1 MRFSSPF
8 SLREKCKTTYI
19 KTVTNNLIG
28 TKRIIDACVECGVQ
42 RLVLCS
48 SVDVVIGFDDIKNGS
63 EQTTEKPD
71 KFLFPGYPETKYM
84 QECIVLQAN
93 GKQTVDSKYAKTC
106 LCRFNHNFLISAISN
121 IYCTL
126 LLSLPRWLSW

>member
-1 MRFSSPF
+1 MRFSFPF
-8 SLREKCKTTYI
+8 SLKEKYKTTYI
-19 KTVTNNLIG
+19 KTETHNLIG

-63 EQTTEKPD
+63 EQRTEKPD

-93 GKQTVDSKYAKTC
+93 GKQTVDSKYA
-106 LCRFNHNFLISAISN
+106 
-121 IYCTL
+121 
-126 LLSLPRWLSW
+126 